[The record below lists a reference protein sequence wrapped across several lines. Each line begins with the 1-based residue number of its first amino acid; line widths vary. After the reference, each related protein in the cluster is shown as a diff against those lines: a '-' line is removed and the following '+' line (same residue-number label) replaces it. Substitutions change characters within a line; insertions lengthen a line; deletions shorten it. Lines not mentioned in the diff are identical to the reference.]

1 MPNLRL
7 VKTNVRKQDVPQ
19 RGRGSSASSSG
30 GSRLR
35 QDKST
40 ERRYR
45 YPAEEIWQ
53 VSDDRWQIAESRYL
67 LPFEDHSLPRRSPEG
82 RGEGGPRR

>member
-7 VKTNVRKQDVPQ
+7 VKTQEKKQDTPR
-19 RGRGSSASSSG
+19 RGRGSSVSS
-30 GSRLR
+30 
-35 QDKST
+35 

-53 VSDDRWQIAESRYL
+53 VSDDRWQIAETPYL
-67 LPFEDHSLPRRSPEG
+67 SADPHSLPRRSC
-82 RGEGGPRR
+82 